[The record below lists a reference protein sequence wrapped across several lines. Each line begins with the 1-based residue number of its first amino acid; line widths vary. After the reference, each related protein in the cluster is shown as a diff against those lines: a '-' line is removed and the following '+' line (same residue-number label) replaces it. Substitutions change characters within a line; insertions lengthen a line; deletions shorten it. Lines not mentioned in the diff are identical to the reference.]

1 MLDIESMIRTK
12 RVTCLKKFLEDYR
25 NHWKTILNNCLLPVG
40 GTVVLHCNFKTSK
53 LNVNL
58 PMYQKQCFEAWS
70 VLKAKTPNSS
80 HNTVNEILWNNRF
93 CCIDKTS
100 IYRTDIAE
108 LGFLK
113 VGDLIQQMLW
123 HLIVCTQV

>member
-1 MLDIESMIRTK
+1 M
-12 RVTCLKKFLEDYR
+12 
-25 NHWKTILNNCLLPVG
+25 
-40 GTVVLHCNFKTSK
+40 
-53 LNVNL
+53 
-58 PMYQKQCFEAWS
+58 
-70 VLKAKTPNSS
+70 LKAKTPNSS

-113 VGDLIQQMLW
+113 VGDLIPANALAFDCLHSGLNPKQNFFVM
-123 HLIVCTQV
+123 IEDC